1 MRITH
6 GLFGK
11 CFAALFTAGLFMTG
25 LSGTARSEGVDLT
38 ILGGGSG
45 GLWAIISEGV
55 GETVRRSLPEARV
68 TVEPGKDG
76 PNQVMTGRNEVPLAI
91 ATDVL
96 TLQAIRGEG
105 PFKGRKLEDLRLMA
119 VMNPTS
125 ALQFFVDA
133 KTGIKNIQDIKE
145 KKYPLRICVNRAG
158 TLIDVATEKLLESYG
173 ISYKDIESWGGKVL
187 RIPGPEAMDLWDAG
201 QMDAIVEISQF
212 PTSRFFELGQKH
224 DLLLLPVDSA
234 HQEKLNAELGTT
246 SVSIPASTYPFQK
259 EDCPTLCT
267 QLLLI
272 TNAKQSDEVIT
283 GVLKAISCNLDY
295 LHNVHANLRDLS
307 LKTMNSNTSIPMH
320 PAAARFYSE
329 QK

>member
-6 GLFGK
+6 DLFGK
-11 CFAALFTAGLFMTG
+11 GFATLLVAGLLTTG
-25 LSGTARSEGVDLT
+25 FYGLARAAGTDLT

-55 GETVRRSLPEARV
+55 GETVRRSMPDVRV

-76 PNQVMTGRNEVPLAI
+76 PNQVMTGRNQVPLAI

-96 TLQAIRGEG
+96 TLQAMRGEG
-105 PFKGRKLEDLRLMA
+105 PFKGRKMEDLRLVA

-133 KTGIKNIQDIKE
+133 KTGIKSIQDIKD

-158 TLIDVATEKLLESYG
+158 TLIDVATEELLASYG
-173 ISYKDIESWGGKVL
+173 MSYKDIESWGGKIL

-212 PTSRFFELGQKH
+212 PTSRFYELGQKH
-224 DLLLLPVDSA
+224 ELLLLPVDA
-234 HQEKLNAELGTT
+234 AQQEKLNAKLGTT
-246 SVSIPASTYPFQK
+246 SVSIPAGTYFFQK

-272 TNAKQSDEVIT
+272 TNSKQSDEVIT
-283 GVLKAISCNLDY
+283 GVLKSIAGNLDY
-295 LHNVHANLRDLS
+295 LHNVHANLRELS
-307 LKTMNSNTSIPMH
+307 VQSMGSNTSVPMH
-320 PAAARFYSE
+320 PAATRFYSE
-329 QK
+329 QR